1 VKWEGRFADIHNM
14 DPSSIAL
21 PGLQQ
26 ADAQLE
32 AAAAR
37 ITRTG
42 ANSADGATLDVV
54 DLSAEIVALISAQNL
69 FDFNL
74 ATLKTAAQMQKSLV
88 DLTG

>member
-1 VKWEGRFADIHNM
+1 M
-14 DPSSIAL
+14 DPWSIAL
-21 PGLQQ
+21 QGLQQ

-54 DLSAEIVALISAQNL
+54 DLSAEMVALMSARNL

-74 ATLKTAAQMQKSLV
+74 ATLKTADHMQKSLV
-88 DLTG
+88 DLTA